1 MLFQESWWDPAGIF
15 IKEHILAQ
23 CMREHQKGQMRGLLE
38 CTGWACGVG
47 GSSEHPV
54 NELVK
59 LVVGWSAYKH
69 DAKRGSLLVQGEGEM
84 MYDLQSALKSKL
96 L

>member
-1 MLFQESWWDPAGIF
+1 MGSSGYIYQGTHPNSVYERAPERTDAWLVGM
-15 IKEHILAQ
+15 H
-23 CMREHQKGQMRGLLE
+23 
-38 CTGWACGVG
+38 GWACGVG

-69 DAKRGSLLVQGEGEM
+69 DAKRGFFARAGRRG
-84 MYDLQSALKSKL
+84 DDA
-96 L
+96 